1 MNGGPNMGAPNGRG
15 GFCLGIVGLLVL
27 LMIIGRCGGS
37 GETPPTET
45 RTNQRSIE
53 DLKARF
59 PRIPANGIRV
69 PPESD
74 LKNPDFDVGGHCL
87 AEERAGRGT
96 FEDCIEVVG
105 RELVAIGGPDQ
116 R

>member
-1 MNGGPNMGAPNGRG
+1 MTGGTNTPDVKGG
-15 GFCLGIVGLLVL
+15 GFCLGIVGVIVL
-27 LMIIGRCGGS
+27 LMIVGRCGGG
-37 GETPPTET
+37 GEASQVEQSVP
-45 RTNQRSIE
+45 RSSLD
-53 DLKARF
+53 DLKEKY

-69 PPESD
+69 PTRSD

-87 AEERAGRGT
+87 AEERAGRGS

-105 RELVAIGGPDQ
+105 RELIAVGGPDE